1 MAVRGWPQAARAK
14 QEDKARARDH
24 RIERAETPAEE
35 AERLL
40 VRAQPQGRSF
50 RHSTGIRAS
59 TGGTEPR
66 HLESPEPRG
75 SHEAESLEDLPPR
88 GAGSEE
94 DRVRLLAKPTR
105 PVY

>member
-14 QEDKARARDH
+14 REDKARARDH

-35 AERLL
+35 VEGPL
-40 VRAQPQGRSF
+40 VRAQAQGRSF

-59 TGGTEPR
+59 AGGTEPR
-66 HLESPEPRG
+66 HLESREPRG
-75 SHEAESLEDLPPR
+75 SDEAESPGDFPPR

-94 DRVRLLAKPTR
+94 DRVSLLAKQAR